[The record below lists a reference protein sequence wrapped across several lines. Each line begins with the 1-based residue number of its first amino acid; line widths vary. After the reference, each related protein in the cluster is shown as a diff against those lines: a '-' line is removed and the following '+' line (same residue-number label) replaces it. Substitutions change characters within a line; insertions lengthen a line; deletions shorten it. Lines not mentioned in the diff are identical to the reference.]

1 MDALKNS
8 KNMTIVGA
16 VVIVALALAF
26 WTQLLSPKREEAAKL
41 GDQIET
47 VETSLASHRVE
58 VETAEAARRRFPGEY
73 QRLVVLG
80 KAVPGGDETAS
91 LLVQL
96 NGLAVQSGVRFNDLQ
111 LSSEG
116 GGGSGEEAAVPQ
128 SSPGGTPVS
137 ATEVAASLLPLG
149 ASIGPAGLAVM
160 PYTLTFEGDFFQI
173 ADFIE
178 QLDKMVKTQNE
189 KVLVDGRLITVDGF
203 SLSPEGE
210 GEGSGSSS
218 GGGSSPSLTAS
229 FEVTTYLT
237 PPSQGATA
245 GATPSS
251 PAEATATPAST
262 TTGGSP

>member
-1 MDALKNS
+1 MEALKNS

-16 VVIVALALAF
+16 VVIVALALVF

-47 VETSLASHRVE
+47 VEASLASHRAE

-96 NGLAVQSGVRFNDLQ
+96 NYLANRSGVRFNDLQ

-116 GGGSGEEAAVPQ
+116 GGSGEEAAPPPSV
-128 SSPGGTPVS
+128 GGTPVS

-203 SLSPEGE
+203 SLSPEGDE

-218 GGGSSPSLTAS
+218 GGSSPSLTAS

-237 PPSQGATA
+237 PPSQGTTA

-251 PAEATATPAST
+251 PAASSATPAAT
-262 TTGGSP
+262 TTGGAP

>member
-1 MDALKNS
+1 MAAPAKN
-8 KNMTIVGA
+8 
-16 VVIVALALAF
+16 
-26 WTQLLSPKREEAAKL
+26 P
-41 GDQIET
+41 
-47 VETSLASHRVE
+47 
-58 VETAEAARRRFPGEY
+58 RRRGRP
-73 QRLVVLG
+73 
-80 KAVPGGDETAS
+80 
-91 LLVQL
+91 
-96 NGLAVQSGVRFNDLQ
+96 
-111 LSSEG
+111 
-116 GGGSGEEAAVPQ
+116 
-128 SSPGGTPVS
+128 PGGTPVS

-160 PYTLTFEGDFFQI
+160 PYTLTFEGDFFEI

-210 GEGSGSSS
+210 GEGSAPSS

-237 PPSQGATA
+237 PPSQGTTA

-251 PAEATATPAST
+251 PAASSATPAAT
-262 TTGGSP
+262 TTGGAP